1 MRPPYYIQNIY
12 MQVGKAKFVT
22 ITDAEFT
29 ALCDKWHT
37 NAHVAKCENHVM
49 QDIGRFVETR
59 LKFFG
64 PKVPLLSF
72 FQVSSSY

>member
-1 MRPPYYIQNIY
+1 

-49 QDIGRFVETR
+49 QAG
-59 LKFFG
+59 
-64 PKVPLLSF
+64 
-72 FQVSSSY
+72 VSICHFAAATAATKN